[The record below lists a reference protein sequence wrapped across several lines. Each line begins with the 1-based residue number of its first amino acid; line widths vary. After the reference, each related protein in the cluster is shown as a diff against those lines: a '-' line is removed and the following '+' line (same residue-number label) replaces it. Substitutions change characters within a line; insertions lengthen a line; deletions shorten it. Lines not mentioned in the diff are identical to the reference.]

1 MLKSIVEERGRRLSV
16 CQVHLNLRHWITII
30 WQVRLEVDRF
40 KADISTTVSHFS
52 KIFFCWPLEWGA
64 ARSILPAPKR
74 QLSDSWS
81 SDFTILCRRE
91 RIRIRIT
98 TTVVV
103 STMSSRIDQMRID
116 VLQVG
121 RNSVRVDSDAILIL
135 SNSSS
140 VCVDAH
146 HETSIIG
153 SVDRNSS
160 HHLAA
165 PSSIFRVAW
174 AWCLKRGYSY
184 HVGIDIVSILSGAD
198 CVSRDTGSVYVDV
211 AFSSCQ
217 SCL

>member
-30 WQVRLEVDRF
+30 WHVRLEVDRF
-40 KADISTTVSHFS
+40 KADTSTTVSHFS
-52 KIFFCWPLEWGA
+52 KIFFCWPLEFGA
-64 ARSILPAPKR
+64 ARRIRRAPKR
-74 QLSDSWS
+74 QLSDRWS
-81 SDFTILCRRE
+81 SDFTILGRRE

-98 TTVVV
+98 
-103 STMSSRIDQMRID
+103 STMSSSIDQMRID
-116 VLQVG
+116 EGQVG
-121 RNSVRVDSDAILIL
+121 RNSVRVDSDAIPIL
-135 SNSSS
+135 SNSSRVS
-140 VCVDAH
+140 VDAH

-184 HVGIDIVSILSGAD
+184 HVGIDIVSILTGAD